1 MPETPSPPPAVDPI
15 TLEVVK
21 NALASTAD
29 EMALVVMRSAY
40 SRSSATR
47 WITRRRSATAT
58 VASLRRD

>member
-1 MPETPSPPPAVDPI
+1 MADVDPI

-40 SRSSATR
+40 
-47 WITRRRSATAT
+47 
-58 VASLRRD
+58 